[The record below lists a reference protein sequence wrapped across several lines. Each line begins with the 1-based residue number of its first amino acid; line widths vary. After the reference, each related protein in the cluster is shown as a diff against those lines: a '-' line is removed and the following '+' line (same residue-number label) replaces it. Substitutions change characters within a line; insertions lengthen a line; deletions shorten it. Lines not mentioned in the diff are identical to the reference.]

1 MYAKRQVILK
11 GNVYT
16 LHVRRCRCRHHHVL
30 NFSFFLP
37 NTFFLSNSTKSEP
50 KLDRPNERTK
60 ERTISGRA
68 GGRMNCFNI
77 SNHIKCTHSC
87 YRIPLLFG
95 TYLDL
100 YWLRLSSPSHYGVLI
115 KSTVDASLVYL
126 SYISISLNNEHTHA
140 HTYKKESSN
149 SE

>member
-1 MYAKRQVILK
+1 MQK
-11 GNVYT
+11 GRSFWKEMSIPCTYVAAAAVT
-16 LHVRRCRCRHHHVL
+16 TTFWTFL
-30 NFSFFLP
+30 SFFPTHFFYQIRQSQSP
-37 NTFFLSNSTKSEP
+37 NWI
-50 KLDRPNERTK
+50 DRTNERT
-60 ERTISGRA
+60 TSGRA